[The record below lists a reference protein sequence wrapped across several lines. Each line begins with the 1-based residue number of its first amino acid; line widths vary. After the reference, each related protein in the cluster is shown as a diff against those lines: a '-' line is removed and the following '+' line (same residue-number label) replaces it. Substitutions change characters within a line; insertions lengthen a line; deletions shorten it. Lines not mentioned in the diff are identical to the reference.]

1 MPKYGLIGYPIAH
14 SLSPRL
20 FGAAYGGRFRY
31 DLLEYGS
38 FDEAFRLFMKS
49 YDAVNVTA
57 PFKEQAFERARVRSR
72 ECELIGAANIL
83 VKTPRGLSCFN
94 SDCSA
99 VKVLLE
105 SALGKVSGSF
115 SFGYQ
120 KGESSEMEG
129 EGLNVLE
136 PEGKKAA
143 RVLVVGCG
151 GAGKAAI
158 VAAALMG
165 LEVTVMNRSI
175 SRALGFVQAL
185 SQKLSAGGSA
195 GSLAG
200 GPAGSVKVLP
210 IESFQSA
217 VQENDI
223 LIYTAPAPLDSFP
236 FKEREGALRGAEKT
250 GTAARPDSINGE
262 TVSDD
267 VANARPDAP
276 YCKSVSKG
284 AAAGT
289 SRLKAVIE
297 ANYRNP
303 SFTPEVLQRLPE
315 AAEYIPGQQ
324 WLLQQALTGYK
335 LMTGQSPDSQALSVF
350 SAPL

>member
-20 FGAAYGGRFRY
+20 FGAAYGGHFRY
-31 DLLEYGS
+31 DLLEYES

-57 PFKEQAFERARVRSR
+57 PFKEQAFERARIRSR

-105 SALGKVSGSF
+105 SARRKASGLS
-115 SFGYQ
+115 
-120 KGESSEMEG
+120 
-129 EGLNVLE
+129 LE
-136 PEGKKAA
+136 AEASDMQSKKAA

-165 LEVTVMNRSI
+165 FEVTVMNRSI

-185 SQKLSAGGSA
+185 RERLSAGGRGPA

-200 GPAGSVKVLP
+200 GSSDGSAGSVKVLP
-210 IESFQSA
+210 IENFQSA

-223 LIYTAPAPLDSFP
+223 LIYTAPAPLDCFP

-250 GTAARPDSINGE
+250 GTAVARPDSINGE
-262 TVSDD
+262 AVSDD
-267 VANARPDAP
+267 VANALPDAP
-276 YCKSVSKG
+276 CCKSVSKG
-284 AAAGT
+284 TAAGT

-303 SFTPEVLQRLPE
+303 SFTPEVLSRLPK
-315 AAEYIPGQQ
+315 ATEYIPGQQ

-335 LMTGQSPDSQALSVF
+335 LMTGQSPDSQALSEVF
-350 SAPL
+350 

>member
-20 FGAAYGGRFRY
+20 FGAAYRGHFRY
-31 DLLEYGS
+31 DLLEYES

-57 PFKEQAFERARVRSR
+57 PFKEQAFERARIRSR

-105 SALGKVSGSF
+105 SARRKASRLS
-115 SFGYQ
+115 
-120 KGESSEMEG
+120 
-129 EGLNVLE
+129 
-136 PEGKKAA
+136 PEVEASDMQSKKPV

-165 LEVTVMNRSI
+165 MEVTVMNRSI

-185 SQKLSAGGSA
+185 NQKLSAGSFAGGFGGGSA

-200 GPAGSVKVLP
+200 GPVGSVKVLP
-210 IESFQSA
+210 IESFQVA

-223 LIYTAPAPLDSFP
+223 LIYTAPAPLDCFP
-236 FKEREGALRGAEKT
+236 FKEREGARAEK
-250 GTAARPDSINGE
+250 A
-262 TVSDD
+262 
-267 VANARPDAP
+267 
-276 YCKSVSKG
+276 G

-297 ANYRNP
+297 ANYRNL
-303 SFTPEVLQRLPE
+303 SFSPEVLSRLPE
-315 AAEYIPGQQ
+315 SVEYIPGQQ

-335 LMTGQSPDSQALSVF
+335 LMTGQSPDSQALSAVF
-350 SAPL
+350 

>member
-20 FGAAYGGRFRY
+20 FGAAYGGHFRY
-31 DLLEYGS
+31 DLLEYES

-57 PFKEQAFERARVRSR
+57 PFKEQAFERARIRSR

-105 SALGKVSGSF
+105 SARRKAP
-115 SFGYQ
+115 
-120 KGESSEMEG
+120 
-129 EGLNVLE
+129 GLSLE
-136 PEGKKAA
+136 VEASDMQSKKAA

-165 LEVTVMNRSI
+165 MEVTVMNRNI

-185 SQKLSAGGSA
+185 NQKLSAGGRGPA

-200 GPAGSVKVLP
+200 GSSGGSAGSVKVLP
-210 IESFQSA
+210 IENFQSA
-217 VQENDI
+217 VRENDI
-223 LIYTAPAPLDSFP
+223 LIYTAPAPLDCFP
-236 FKEREGALRGAEKT
+236 FKECEDALRGAEKT
-250 GTAARPDSINGE
+250 GTAVARPDSINGE
-262 TVSDD
+262 TISDD
-267 VANARPDAP
+267 VANALPDAP

-284 AAAGT
+284 TAAGT

-303 SFTPEVLQRLPE
+303 SFTPEVLSHLPE
-315 AAEYIPGQQ
+315 GVEYIPGQQ

-335 LMTGQSPDSQALSVF
+335 LMTGQSPDSQALSEVF
-350 SAPL
+350 